1 MPGQVSTPIR
11 LQTSAQDGPSDHPL
25 ASPLNIALI
34 PSVSGGLG
42 HVGRT
47 LKLARGLERADP
59 TLRICYV
66 LDELG
71 LRPLN
76 LEAVARTGYPY
87 RILPN
92 PVHHERDEKIRAVL
106 GDIDVVI
113 EDTNRRLI
121 AHRRILPRLRAWI
134 SIPMLPI
141 WDELHM
147 DGPLLEH
154 VDHILYTYPP
164 VMPPPE
170 ELLHF
175 SHKLTVT
182 GPILDPPG
190 EMPSRT
196 EARRRLE
203 LDPEA
208 RYVTYAPRG
217 FPFHEWFG
225 RRVLNG
231 VVGGVRRLRR
241 QWPDVRLVL
250 TAVPDVAAIQPP
262 RLPPLD
268 QIDGVEIVGIVSPET
283 ARDYVAAADAVVLE
297 GTTTLFDAAA
307 ARTPVVMVP
316 GLIHETA
323 LEGTWVNEG
332 GAGIVLRPEHVTHHS
347 MTWALRQ
354 ALDPIAGAERSQR
367 LYDLV
372 GTGGRDLAVATV
384 LGVIADRVRA

>member
-1 MPGQVSTPIR
+1 LTHGEA
-11 LQTSAQDGPSDHPL
+11 SAE
-25 ASPLNIALI
+25 ARRVAESPVNVAFI

-47 LKLARGLERADP
+47 LKLARALERSDP
-59 TLRICYV
+59 TLRISYV
-66 LDELG
+66 LDELE
-71 LRPLN
+71 LQPLN
-76 LEAVARTGYPY
+76 VEVVARTGYPY

-92 PVHHERDEKIRAVL
+92 PVHHERTEKIRAVL
-106 GDIDVVI
+106 GNIDVVI

-147 DGPLLEH
+147 DWPLLEH
-154 VDHILYTYPP
+154 ADHILYTYPP

-175 SHKLTVT
+175 RHKLTVT
-182 GPILDPPG
+182 GPILDPE
-190 EMPSRT
+190 EMPTRA
-196 EARRRLE
+196 EARRILG

-208 RYVTYAPRG
+208 CYVTYAPRG
-217 FPFHEWFG
+217 FPFGEWFG

-231 VVGGVRRLRR
+231 VVGGVMRLRR
-241 QWPDVRLVL
+241 QRPDLRLVL
-250 TAVPDVAAIQPP
+250 TAVPDLLAVQPP

-268 QIDGVEIVGIVSPET
+268 QIDCIEIVGTVSPET
-283 ARDYVAAADAVVLE
+283 ARDYIAAADAVVLE
-297 GTTTLFDAAA
+297 GTSTLFDAAI

-332 GAGIVLRPEHVTHHS
+332 GAGIVLRPEHVTHRS
-347 MTWALRQ
+347 MAQALRT
-354 ALDPIAGAERSQR
+354 ALDPVEGRERSQR
-367 LYDLV
+367 LAEFV
-372 GTGGRDLAVATV
+372 GIGGRDLAVSTIRQ
-384 LGVIADRVRA
+384 VIADRIQA

>member
-1 MPGQVSTPIR
+1 MP
-11 LQTSAQDGPSDHPL
+11 TSASSELNAHKDGSSVP
-25 ASPLNIALI
+25 ASPVNVAFI

-47 LKLARGLERADP
+47 LKLARALERTDP
-59 TLRICYV
+59 TLQICYV
-66 LDELG
+66 LDELE

-76 LEAVARTGYPY
+76 VDVVARTGYAY
-87 RILPN
+87 RMLPN
-92 PVHHERDEKIRAVL
+92 PVHHERTEKIRAVL

-121 AHRRILPRLRAWI
+121 AHRRILPRLRVWI

-154 VDHILYTYPP
+154 ADHILYTYPA

-170 ELLHF
+170 ELLPFH
-175 SHKLTVT
+175 HKLTVT
-182 GPILDPPG
+182 GPILDPE
-190 EMPSRT
+190 EMPSRA
-196 EARRRLE
+196 EARHRLG

-208 RYVTYAPRG
+208 GYVTYAPRG
-217 FPFHEWFG
+217 FPFGAWFG

-231 VVGGVRRLRR
+231 VVGGVMRLRR
-241 QWPDVRLVL
+241 QRPGLHLVL
-250 TAVPDVAAIQPP
+250 TAVPDVAAVQPP

-268 QIDGVEIVGIVSPET
+268 QIDGVEVVGTVSPET
-283 ARDYVAAADAVVLE
+283 ARDYVAAANAVVLE
-297 GTTTLFDAAA
+297 GTSTLFDAAL

-332 GAGIVLRPEHVTHHS
+332 GAGIVLRPEHVTHRT
-347 MTWALRQ
+347 MAWALGA
-354 ALDPIAGAERSQR
+354 ALDPVEGRERSER
-367 LYDLV
+367 LFTFV
-372 GTGGRDLAVATV
+372 GTGGRDLAVSTI
-384 LGVIADRVRA
+384 LRVIAERVRS